1 MDMRARV
8 LTRKYMC
15 RAETVAALAMVA
27 IFGSALASDALP
39 GKKPGLWVSTKVMH
53 FSMTGK
59 PADTDNTPQVN
70 AMCTDASTDAIEAK
84 LLAGGT
90 GACGLHVEGSGN
102 TYTISGA
109 CPDPMGGT
117 GQMVTKGKIVW
128 KSQTEIHMES
138 QSTSAHMSGSVVSDA
153 KWVGSC
159 PAGVMPGDEGTYEGG
174 VFKKTGNLK
183 DALPKSH

>member
-1 MDMRARV
+1 MEMRARI

-15 RAETVAALAMVA
+15 RAEMLAAVMMVA

-39 GKKPGLWVSTKVMH
+39 GKKPGLWVSSKVIH
-53 FSMTGK
+53 FNIAGK
-59 PADTDNTPQVN
+59 PPDTDNAPRVD

-84 LLAGGT
+84 LLAGGA
-90 GACGLHVEGSGN
+90 GGCGLHVEGSGN

-109 CPDPMGGT
+109 CPDPMGGG

-138 QSTSAHMSGSVVSDA
+138 QSTSAHMSGSVVADA
-153 KWVGSC
+153 KWVGAC
-159 PAGVMPGDEGTYEGG
+159 PAGVMPGDQGTFEGG

-183 DALPKSH
+183 DALPKS